1 MTSYASSNNFKEGL
15 SGQTR
20 SFRASNLNPKF
31 PGLYPEFPDLA
42 GRVRVKLAEL
52 RRHVPHLGPRVSPSL
67 TYTRAPS
74 QLSFSLPFTPQ
85 LSVTLSLSTPSHGGA
100 SPSPPPLNPLHL
112 AGASSE
118 EADELH
124 RLDFIFFLGAR
135 SFPKLH
141 LHLLPPLPQAS
152 SKKDDLELHQALY
165 TILKPLPVFHS
176 SPVSLSHPR
185 STPIAIWKP

>member
-1 MTSYASSNNFKEGL
+1 MHRNLAPRAPTRAHASARALLHQSTLLL
-15 SGQTR
+15 S
-20 SFRASNLNPKF
+20 L
-31 PGLYPEFPDLA
+31 
-42 GRVRVKLAEL
+42 
-52 RRHVPHLGPRVSPSL
+52 SL
-67 TYTRAPS
+67 TPIHST
-74 QLSFSLPFTPQ
+74 
-85 LSVTLSLSTPSHGGA
+85 TLSLSTLSHGGA